1 MTSFG
6 PEMPAF
12 TQLAPGVRRLVA
24 PNPSMMTGPGTNT
37 YLFGSEEVAVLDPGP
52 VIDSH
57 LRTIQ
62 EIADAPIRWVL
73 VTHTHPDHSPAAVEL
88 AKLTGAELLGRPP
101 PEGQHQD
108 MTFAPDRV
116 LEDGDRLSA
125 DGTQI
130 EVIHTP
136 GHASNHICLRH
147 VELNWVFTGDH
158 VIDGS
163 TVVID
168 PPDGNMKHY
177 LQSLAK
183 VKSLRPVALAPGHGE
198 LIHDPDRAIDWII
211 DHRLE
216 REAKVVVALRGNP
229 GVTAM
234 ELVPHVYKDVDKK
247 LYGWAER
254 SLLAHL
260 LKLEDDDAAI
270 RDNGLWTEA

>member
-1 MTSFG
+1 
-6 PEMPAF
+6 MPAF

-52 VIDSH
+52 IIDSH
-57 LRTIQ
+57 LKVIQ
-62 EIADAPIRWVL
+62 EIADVPIRWVL

-88 AKLTGAELLGRPP
+88 ARTTGAELLGRPP
-101 PEGQHQD
+101 PDGQHQD

-116 LEDGDRLSA
+116 LEDGDRLSV
-125 DGTQI
+125 DGTEI

-147 VELNWVFTGDH
+147 GELNWVFTGDH

-168 PPDGNMKHY
+168 PPDGDMKHY
-177 LQSLAK
+177 LESLAK
-183 VKSLRPVALAPGHGE
+183 VKELRPVALAPGHGE

-216 REAKVVVALRGNP
+216 REAKVVAALKDKP
-229 GVTAM
+229 GLTSM
-234 ELVPHVYKDVDKK
+234 ELVPHVYKDVDKR
-247 LYGWAER
+247 LYAWAER

-260 LKLEDDDAAI
+260 LKLEDDLVATCKGK
-270 RDNGLWTEA
+270 RWKNLKG